1 MTQPKSNQ
9 SFMKTECRK
18 CGKITKNPT
27 YCSRIC
33 AFGVKFDGT
42 KKYCR
47 NCEKWKSVDL
57 LRCDYCGRKLATKPH
72 STVNKD
78 PNRWDK
84 AYAI

>member
-27 YCSRIC
+27 YCSRVC

-47 NCEKWKSVDL
+47 NCEK
-57 LRCDYCGRKLATKPH
+57 
-72 STVNKD
+72 
-78 PNRWDK
+78 
-84 AYAI
+84 